1 MFVRNRVFLLLV
13 VGKSGYTLL
22 VLEEWEVKDMCV
34 CFGWMCKSLYDG
46 EDWREGKGLQ
56 KKSLNVFF
64 VRRERNSTRFDVQ
77 YVFFI
82 SILSLLPIHDFSRLV
97 RV

>member
-34 CFGWMCKSLYDG
+34 LDG
-46 EDWREGKGLQ
+46 CVISYMMGRIGG
-56 KKSLNVFF
+56 
-64 VRRERNSTRFDVQ
+64 RERD
-77 YVFFI
+77 
-82 SILSLLPIHDFSRLV
+82 SRKKT
-97 RV
+97 